1 MFKVRVCFLQQAH
14 AYLYASIFES
24 YEFEPPENWWQREAE
39 RHDFDMDETMQ
50 PYIAFEIN
58 LKTLVSCMAVFESR
72 QHPMGGLSTAR
83 ASTDSKDLRLELV
96 YERVGEP
103 LCLRMHDGRLE
114 TSFRLRTLDSPL
126 SFEME
131 FSPTETTAQVIMRSD
146 QLTPAFQE
154 LHTSGD
160 AVMQLAFHPTQSTS
174 SGSLHLSTEGNY
186 GTTEIEYPQD
196 PSVTE
201 KFQCTHT
208 VSHAYP
214 MESIGYML
222 PALRHSAKTSIRTDD
237 AGMLS
242 VQFMVTNER
251 TMARPTSVSSSGNA
265 FVDFLCCPL
274 DSRP

>member
-1 MFKVRVCFLQQAH
+1 M
-14 AYLYASIFES
+14 E
-24 YEFEPPENWWQREAE
+24 RETE
-39 RHDFDMDETMQ
+39 RHEFDMDETMQ

-72 QHPMGGLSTAR
+72 QHPQGIASTAR
-83 ASTDSKDLRLELV
+83 ASADPKELRLELV

-131 FSPTETTAQVIMRSD
+131 FSPTDTKAQVIMRSD

-154 LHTSGD
+154 LHASGD
-160 AVMQLAFHPTQSTS
+160 AKMQLAFHPMQSSS
-174 SGSLHLSTEGNY
+174 SGSLHLSTEGHY
-186 GTTEIEYPQD
+186 GSTEIEYPHD

-201 KFQCTHT
+201 KFQCTELVAHT
-208 VSHAYP
+208 YP
-214 MESIGYML
+214 MESVGYML

-242 VQFMVTNER
+242 VQFMITNER
-251 TMARPTSVSSSGNA
+251 TITRPTSVSSSGNA

>member
-1 MFKVRVCFLQQAH
+1 
-14 AYLYASIFES
+14 
-24 YEFEPPENWWQREAE
+24 
-39 RHDFDMDETMQ
+39 MDEAMQ

-72 QHPMGGLSTAR
+72 QHSSGSAPE
-83 ASTDSKDLRLELV
+83 LRLELV
-96 YERVGEP
+96 YECVGEP

-126 SFEME
+126 PIEME
-131 FSPTETTAQVIMRSD
+131 FSPTEMTTQVIMRSD

-160 AVMQLAFHPTQSTS
+160 AMMQLAFYPMNSSS
-174 SGSLHLSTEGNY
+174 SGSLHLSTEGHY
-186 GTTEIEYPQD
+186 GTTEIEYPHE

-201 KFQCTHT
+201 KFQCTQT
-208 VSHAYP
+208 VSYTYP
-214 MESIGYML
+214 IESVGYML

-251 TMARPTSVSSSGNA
+251 TMARPTSASSSGNA

-274 DSRP
+274 DSRPQ

>member
-1 MFKVRVCFLQQAH
+1 MTSLTQAH

-24 YEFEPPENWWQREAE
+24 YEFQPPEKWYEREAE
-39 RHDFDMDETMQ
+39 RHELDMDETMQ

-58 LKTLVSCMAVFESR
+58 LKTLVSCIAVFESR
-72 QHPMGGLSTAR
+72 HSSMGPTPTRAPMEPKAP
-83 ASTDSKDLRLELV
+83 RLELV

-103 LCLRMHDGRLE
+103 LCLRMQEGRLE
-114 TSFRLRTLDSPL
+114 TSFRLRTLDAPL

-131 FSPTETTAQVIMRSD
+131 FSPTETTTQVIMRSE
-146 QLTPAFQE
+146 QLAPAFQE
-154 LHTSGD
+154 LHTSGE
-160 AVMQLAFHPTQSTS
+160 AVMQFTCHPMDADAP
-174 SGSLHLSTEGNY
+174 GSLHLSTEGHY

-201 KFQCTHT
+201 KFLCTRH

-214 MESIGYML
+214 VESVGYML
-222 PALRHSAKTSIRTDD
+222 PALRHSTKTSIRTDD

-242 VQFMVTNER
+242 VQFMITNER
-251 TMARPTSVSSSGNA
+251 TLARPASVSSSGNA

-274 DSRP
+274 DHRL